1 MMEKLK
7 QEAIGKDVW
16 KDFSLENLRGL

>member
-1 MMEKLK
+1 MEKLK